1 MVWKASDGPVPLA
14 QALKGSG
21 AMLLPPPPRKKKFPI
36 FPSKAPFTEFLR
48 LEKRC
53 EGMISNLEFILFFSN
68 KPKNKSA

>member
-14 QALKGSG
+14 LKGSG
-21 AMLLPPPPRKKKFPI
+21 AMLLPPRKKKIPI

-53 EGMISNLEFILFFSN
+53 EGMI
-68 KPKNKSA
+68 